1 LLKALSVSEGFREF
15 GPEILENSDE
25 TKETHE
31 NSRDGEL
38 LRARSDPA
46 LGGGSTDSI
55 NRLLGLHPGGED
67 LSPTVQA
74 SSSYFSFSGY
84 FICYISM
91 LLPAG
96 VRGEPKAAF

>member
-1 LLKALSVSEGFREF
+1 MLFHNTS
-15 GPEILENSDE
+15 
-25 TKETHE
+25 
-31 NSRDGEL
+31 
-38 LRARSDPA
+38 
-46 LGGGSTDSI
+46 
-55 NRLLGLHPGGED
+55 D

-91 LLPAG
+91 VLPPG

>member
-1 LLKALSVSEGFREF
+1 MLGRMTALDVISQHF
-15 GPEILENSDE
+15 GSL
-25 TKETHE
+25 
-31 NSRDGEL
+31 
-38 LRARSDPA
+38 A
-46 LGGGSTDSI
+46 
-55 NRLLGLHPGGED
+55 
-67 LSPTVQA
+67 TVQA

>member
-1 LLKALSVSEGFREF
+1 MKTVAMESFCVLEV
-15 GPEILENSDE
+15 ILCWVV
-25 TKETHE
+25 
-31 NSRDGEL
+31 
-38 LRARSDPA
+38 
-46 LGGGSTDSI
+46 GSTDSI